1 MFEGMFN
8 FLKRKRRAQT
18 ARYVP
23 TIVVEKDDSEK
34 DSPMC
39 SSRISPTTG
48 AVVFTA
54 LYSSSPELN
63 VASSSSSSSPPAAA
77 PPPSVSPL
85 SPLPL
90 LSPLTAATATAT
102 KTKSLAAP
110 PPAPAGVTPSLQHN
124 STPPA

>member
-63 VASSSSSSSPPAAA
+63 VASSSSPAAMTT
-77 PPPSVSPL
+77 PSVSPL
-85 SPLPL
+85 SPL
-90 LSPLTAATATAT
+90 SPPSPGAGA
-102 KTKSLAAP
+102 KNGGGGGKKKPAAP
-110 PPAPAGVTPSLQHN
+110 PPPPSQGGWERN
-124 STPPA
+124 